1 MSKDWEGQMIGK
13 AKWLGRPNDWE
24 GQMIGK
30 AKRLG
35 RPNDWEGQ
43 MIGKAIW
50 FKSLWEQVNT
60 KGPNY
65 KQDSENGLRLHMSGE
80 RLI

>member
-1 MSKDWEGQMIGK
+1 MFKKISFEYNTKVIIKTWISKLVHCQKIGK
-13 AKWLGRPNDWE
+13 AK
-24 GQMIGK
+24 
-30 AKRLG
+30 
-35 RPNDWEGQ
+35 
-43 MIGKAIW
+43 W